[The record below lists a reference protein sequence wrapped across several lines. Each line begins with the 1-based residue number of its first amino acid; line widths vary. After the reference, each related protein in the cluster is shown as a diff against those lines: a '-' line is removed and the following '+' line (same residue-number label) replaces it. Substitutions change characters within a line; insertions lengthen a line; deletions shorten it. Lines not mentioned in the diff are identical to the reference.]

1 MKKSLLILLVLLTNI
16 TLSSQAQTDKPIKIK
31 ITLSVEIAAPRRDCL
46 SGFGFCNFSASPGRI
61 ASTGFNLENGIIT
74 MYFDRSKMGD
84 ALENEFRNAKLFP
97 IDASSKLP
105 STVWLKL
112 GERNERTLKPGNYVI
127 ESTPEYFI
135 VNIPIE

>member
-31 ITLSVEIAAPRRDCL
+31 ITISVEIAAPRKECL
-46 SGFGFCNFSASPGRI
+46 SGFGFCNLSATPGRI
-61 ASTGFNLENGIIT
+61 ASTGFNLEGGIIT
-74 MYFDRSKMGD
+74 MYFNRSTMGD
-84 ALENEFRNAKLFP
+84 ALENEFRNSKVFP

-105 STVWLKL
+105 SNIWTKL
-112 GERNERTLKPGNYVI
+112 GERNERTLKPGNYII
-127 ESTPEYFI
+127 ESTPDYFI